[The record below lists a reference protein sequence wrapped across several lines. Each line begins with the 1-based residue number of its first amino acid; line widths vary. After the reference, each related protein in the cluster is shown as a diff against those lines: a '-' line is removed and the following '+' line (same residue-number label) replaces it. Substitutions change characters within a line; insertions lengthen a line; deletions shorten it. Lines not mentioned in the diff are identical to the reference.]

1 MLVLSRKPNQ
11 KIVLP
16 NLGVSIEIV
25 RIAGRA
31 VSVGIEA
38 PDSVKVLRGEL
49 AAHLPPQ
56 IEASPAPERHRLRNE
71 LNRVSIALELVRKQM
86 ELGRSAEAEQTL
98 ERAVEWLE
106 QLETGMQSS
115 TATEPAKPHRAA
127 KPLLSAKQALL
138 VEDDANERELLAGY
152 LRLSGYEVR
161 QASNGADALSL
172 LHQHPVDLVVMD
184 MQMPRMNGL
193 ETLQEIR
200 KAPHLKDL
208 EVIVVSGAERRELQ
222 AVSQQCGVKQVYQKP
237 LNPADLVR
245 YLNDTVQSPAV

>member
-1 MLVLSRKPNQ
+1 MLILSRKPNQ

-25 RIAGRA
+25 RIAGRT

-49 AAHLPPQ
+49 AANLPPQ
-56 IEASPAPERHRLRNE
+56 VETSSAPERHRLRNE
-71 LNRVSIALELVRKQM
+71 LNRVSIALELVRKQL
-86 ELGRSAEAEQTL
+86 ELGRSTEAEQTL
-98 ERAVEWLE
+98 ERALEWLE
-106 QLETGMQSS
+106 QLDTGAQANVAN
-115 TATEPAKPHRAA
+115 TPAALPRRA
-127 KPLLSAKQALL
+127 AKQALL

-152 LRLSGYEVR
+152 LRLSGYEVC
-161 QASNGADALSL
+161 QASNGADALNL
-172 LHQHPVDLVVMD
+172 LQQHPVDLVVMD

-200 KAPHLKDL
+200 KAPHLQNL
-208 EVIVVSGAERRELQ
+208 EVVVVSGAEQRELQ
-222 AVSQQCGVKQVYQKP
+222 AVSQECGVKQVYQKP

-245 YLNDTVQSPAV
+245 YLNDSLKSTAV

>member
-1 MLVLSRKPNQ
+1 MLILSRKPNQ

-16 NLGVSIEIV
+16 NLGVAIEIV
-25 RIAGRA
+25 RVAGRT

-56 IEASPAPERHRLRNE
+56 VETPSAPERHRLRNE
-71 LNRVSIALELVRKQM
+71 LNRVSLALELVRKQL
-86 ELGRSAEAEQTL
+86 ELGRSTEAEQTL
-98 ERAVEWLE
+98 QRAIEWLE
-106 QLETGMQSS
+106 QLDSGMQTPSINKS
-115 TATEPAKPHRAA
+115 AQPGRAV
-127 KPLLSAKQALL
+127 KQALL

-161 QASNGADALSL
+161 QASNGADALQL

-208 EVIVVSGAERRELQ
+208 EVVVVSGAEQRELQ
-222 AVSQQCGVKQVYQKP
+222 AVSQECGVKQVYQKP

-245 YLNDTVQSPAV
+245 YLNDSLKSTAV